1 MYAFCLNSMKQLI
14 NSYFR
19 SKEPW
24 QIVAITSTTILTSIW
39 LWNFIF
45 QDESMII
52 YNTYK

>member
-24 QIVAITSTTILTSIW
+24 QIVVITSTTILTSIW